1 MRRLSFL
8 AGLLAVAVVLAPRAG
23 IAAPT
28 GAGNAAPRTIEITTA
43 HVHVHDLGIAGT
55 SMPDVDLGPTPAL
68 GMTRTIDRDE
78 VARALTA
85 AGAPSVPR
93 LPAQFRIA
101 RKGKRLATTDVD
113 KLVRDAIDPTRIPR
127 GATLA
132 TVRAIALAVPDG
144 YDRVTVDLPTL
155 PRRAGT
161 VTVTAAVAFLA
172 QGEVLARIT
181 VPVDF
186 TVTAEALVPD
196 VAKGAAI
203 TLLVRRGLV
212 EVSIGA
218 VAGSDG
224 DAGGTI
230 PVLLKPSG
238 RVVRSR
244 VIDKEHALSLEE
256 S

>member
-1 MRRLSFL
+1 MRQLS
-8 AGLLAVAVVLAPRAG
+8 LLAALVAVVLAPRAG
-23 IAAPT
+23 LAAP
-28 GAGNAAPRTIEITTA
+28 AAATPRTIEITTA
-43 HVHVHDLGIAGT
+43 HVHFHDLGITAT
-55 SMPDVDLGPTPAL
+55 AMPDVDLGPTPAL

-78 VARALTA
+78 VTRALTA
-85 AGAPSVPR
+85 AGAPSVPK
-93 LPAQFRIA
+93 LPAQFRVA
-101 RKGKRLATTDVD
+101 RKAKRLATTDVD

-127 GATLA
+127 GATIA

-144 YDRVTVDLPTL
+144 YDRVTVDLPAM

-172 QGEVLARIT
+172 QGDVLARIT

-186 TVTAEALVPD
+186 TVTAEALIPD

-224 DAGGTI
+224 DTGGTI

-244 VIDKEHALSLEE
+244 VIDKDHALSLEE

>member
-1 MRRLSFL
+1 MTKLVLGACAL
-8 AGLLAVAVVLAPRAG
+8 AATLLAPCAVLAAPPAT
-23 IAAPT
+23 AAV
-28 GAGNAAPRTIEITTA
+28 PRTIEISTA
-43 HVHVHDLGIAGT
+43 HVHFHDLGVAAA

-68 GMTRTIDRDE
+68 GATRTIDREE
-78 VARALTA
+78 VTRALAA
-85 AGAPSVPR
+85 AGAPGTPK

-101 RKGKRLATTDVD
+101 RKARRLSTTDVD

-144 YDRVTVDLPTL
+144 YDKVTVDLPAM

-161 VTVTAAVAFLA
+161 VTVTAAVAFLT
-172 QGEVLARIT
+172 QGSVVARIT

-186 TVTAEALVPD
+186 TVTPEALVPD

-203 TLLVRRGLV
+203 QLLVRRGLV

-218 VAGSDG
+218 VAGADG
-224 DAGGTI
+224 DAGGVL

-238 RVVRSR
+238 RVVRAR
-244 VIDKEHALSLEE
+244 IIDRDHALSLEE

>member
-1 MRRLSFL
+1 MRRLAL
-8 AGLLAVAVVLAPRAG
+8 VAALLASVFLPRASV
-23 IAAPT
+23 AAPVGT
-28 GAGNAAPRTIEITTA
+28 TPRTIEITTT
-43 HVHVHDLGIAGT
+43 HVHFHDLGVAGT

-85 AGAPSVPR
+85 AGALSLPK

-101 RKGKRLATTDVD
+101 RKARRLATSDID
-113 KLVRDAIDPTRIPR
+113 KLVRDAIEPARIPR

-132 TVRAIALAVPDG
+132 AVRAIALTVPEG
-144 YDRVTVDLPTL
+144 YDRVSVDLPAM
-155 PRRAGT
+155 PRRVGT

-172 QGEVLARIT
+172 QGDVLARIT
-181 VPVDF
+181 VPVDL

-218 VAGSDG
+218 VAGADG
-224 DAGGTI
+224 DTGGTI

-244 VIDKEHALSLEE
+244 VIDKDHALSLEE